1 MSKYVELRAMSWYS
15 FMEGAS
21 STDEML
27 VRAHELGY
35 DAFALVDR
43 NNITGALEFSEAAEE
58 LGIKPITGVTLMLS
72 DDDDDPPS
80 PITLLAQN
88 RQGYANMC
96 NLITFAHIAAGRTD
110 PVLYTRYLPG
120 RTDGLIALIG
130 EPGSHIATA
139 ASEGAI
145 TRTDAMVERFIGWF
159 GAENVFIELQ
169 RHFIHGDLERNHA
182 LVTLAERNGIEV
194 VATGGVCYHERA
206 RSRLHD
212 VLTAIRHNLTLEASH
227 RQRKANSHYELKSP
241 ERMNQLFQEWPQAI
255 ENTRRIAD
263 RCESFNAKQINYRFP
278 REEVPDEYS
287 DEQEFLEHVC
297 NEAAKRRY
305 GHITEKIRNRLDREF
320 SLIKR
325 HGLAGFFLLYRRVI
339 SLAQDVAI
347 ELGHSSAEVPIEEKP
362 PGRGRGSSVAMLVG
376 TLIGLSHIDP
386 LEYDLPLER
395 FISDDELVNAPDI
408 DLDFP
413 RDIREEL
420 ILRVFEEFGW
430 DHAALTAMLPTYKL
444 KGVVRDAGK
453 ALGLPPLE
461 LDVLAKRAESH
472 NARNLAAEME
482 RIDELQDKIDLP
494 GWRDL
499 IEIGAQLQGFPKGLA
514 QHPGGMIISSTP
526 LIDITPVQPSAIDGR
541 YICQWDKHG
550 ADSAGFLKI
559 DFLALGALSQMQECM
574 QLIEKRTGSHI
585 DLSRIDFN
593 DDTVYDD
600 LGRGD
605 TVGVF
610 QVESAAQMQTITR
623 MKPRNLYDL
632 ALEVA
637 AVRPGVGAND
647 GVSEFIRRR
656 NGSEWDYDHPLE
668 RRALEKS
675 LGIILFQDQVV
686 TLGIDVGGM
695 TASESDQMR
704 RAFQRRN
711 NEALIKRYWERFR
724 DGAAERGVS
733 EKIAEKIFLKFN
745 PHYMFP
751 EGHALA
757 FGVTAYHM
765 AWLRRHYP
773 TEFYTSIFNAQPMGF
788 WPLETLKQDAKR
800 MGVTIHGPDVNLS
813 QAKCIPVPF
822 RDERGRER
830 AKRGRRGMQAG
841 TWGQMDST
849 DRPGFPRFAGEMSEG
864 QRGRPRSGFPPLS
877 GEMSAGQRGRAETGF
892 AMVPEAHNTLHLST
906 SHFPPS
912 SRWGRE
918 EQNPHSPVGENAPEN
933 PIYSQLGS
941 EIHPLS
947 PPWDR
952 GLKHPLSPPWER
964 VRVRGNP
971 KPHNA
976 FRLGLTF
983 VRGINSDTANTI
995 IENRQ
1000 WNGPYRSLS
1009 DLVSRSGVQRAT
1021 LENLVKAG
1029 ACDELPGVTD
1039 RRQALW
1045 EVGLR
1050 YQASGAQGRLQLEV
1064 MQDMATLRP
1073 ALERDRM
1080 TYEYETLS
1088 LWTDGHV
1095 MSTMRELLTEHHILN
1110 STQLDDKSD
1119 EERVIVAGKVLRRQR
1134 PLGKMVFMTL
1144 EDEFGMIP
1152 LAIPPDTWKSYRDEL
1167 RMPVIIAEGQISRK
1181 NDTMNIMV
1189 HQAWPLMPTYTPRAN
1204 IPDTSHNFR

>member
-1 MSKYVELRAMSWYS
+1 MSWYS

-27 VRAHELGY
+27 GRAHELGY
-35 DAFALVDR
+35 DALALVDR
-43 NNITGALEFSEAAEE
+43 NNITGALEFSEAATE
-58 LGIKPITGVTLMLS
+58 LGIKPIIGVTLMLS
-72 DDDDDPPS
+72 DHENDPPL
-80 PITLLAQN
+80 PITLIAEN

-96 NLITFAHIAAGRTD
+96 NLITFAHIAAGRID
-110 PVLYTRYLPG
+110 PVLYTRYLQG
-120 RTDGLIALIG
+120 RTDGIIALIG
-130 EPGSHIATA
+130 EPGSHIA
-139 ASEGAI
+139 
-145 TRTDAMVERFIGWF
+145 DAMIERFIDWF
-159 GAENVFIELQ
+159 GKENLFIELQ
-169 RHFIHGDLERNHA
+169 RHFVHGDRERNNA
-182 LVTLAERNGIEV
+182 LVALAERNEIEI
-194 VATGGVCYHERA
+194 VATGGVFYHERS

-212 VLTAIRHNLTLEASH
+212 VLTAIRHNLTLETSH
-227 RQRKANSHYELKSP
+227 RQRKPNSHYELKSP
-241 ERMNQLFQEWPQAI
+241 ERMAQLFQQWPQAI
-255 ENTRRIAD
+255 DNTRRIAD
-263 RCESFNAKQINYRFP
+263 RCQSFNAKQINYRFP
-278 REEVPDEYS
+278 RESVPDEFS
-287 DEQEFLEHVC
+287 DEQEYLEYVC
-297 NEAAKRRY
+297 NDAAKRRY
-305 GHITEKIRNRLDREF
+305 GRITEKVRDRLDREF
-320 SLIKR
+320 KLIRR

-362 PGRGRGSSVAMLVG
+362 PGRGRGSSVAMLIG

-395 FISDDELVNAPDI
+395 FISDDELMNAPDI

-413 RDIREEL
+413 RDIREQL

-430 DHAALTAMLPTYKL
+430 SHAALTAMLPTYKL
-444 KGVVRDAGK
+444 KGVVRDVGK

-472 NARNLAAEME
+472 NASDIATEMV
-482 RIDELQDKIDLP
+482 RIEEMRDKIHLP

-526 LIDITPVQPSAIDGR
+526 LIDITPVQPSAMDGR

-559 DFLALGALSQMQECM
+559 DFLSLGALSQMQECL
-574 QLIEKRTGSHI
+574 QLIEKRTGSHV

-593 DDTVYDD
+593 DQAVYDD
-600 LGRGD
+600 FARGD

-711 NEALIKRYWERFR
+711 NEALIRSYWKRFR
-724 DGAAERGVS
+724 DGASERGVP
-733 EKIAEKIFLKFN
+733 ENTAYKIFLKFN

-773 TEFYTSIFNAQPMGF
+773 TEFYNAIFNAQPMGF

-800 MGVTIHGPDVNLS
+800 MGVTIYNPDVNLS
-813 QAKCIPVPF
+813 EAIC
-822 RDERGRER
+822 
-830 AKRGRRGMQAG
+830 
-841 TWGQMDST
+841 
-849 DRPGFPRFAGEMSEG
+849 
-864 QRGRPRSGFPPLS
+864 
-877 GEMSAGQRGRAETGF
+877 
-892 AMVPEAHNTLHLST
+892 VPE
-906 SHFPPS
+906 
-912 SRWGRE
+912 
-918 EQNPHSPVGENAPEN
+918 GE
-933 PIYSQLGS
+933 
-941 EIHPLS
+941 
-947 PPWDR
+947 
-952 GLKHPLSPPWER
+952 
-964 VRVRGNP
+964 
-971 KPHNA
+971 NA

-983 VRGINSDTANTI
+983 VRGFNSESAKTL
-995 IENRQ
+995 IENRN

-1009 DLVSRSGVQRAT
+1009 DLVSRSGVQRAA

-1029 ACDELPGVTD
+1029 ACDELTGVND
-1039 RRQALW
+1039 RRHALW

-1050 YQASGAQGRLQLEV
+1050 YQASGSQGRLQLAV
-1064 MQDMATLRP
+1064 DQDMATLEP
-1073 ALERDRM
+1073 ARERDHM
-1080 TYEYETLS
+1080 TYEYETLG
-1088 LWTDGHV
+1088 LWTEGHV
-1095 MSTMRELLTEHHILN
+1095 MSTMRDMLSENQILN

-1119 EERVIVAGKVLRRQR
+1119 EEYVIVSGKVLRRQR
-1134 PLGKMVFMTL
+1134 PLGKMIFMTL

-1152 LAIPPDTWKSYRDEL
+1152 LAVPPDTWKKYRDEL
-1167 RMPVIIAEGQISRK
+1167 RMPIIVAEGRVSRK
-1181 NDTMNIMV
+1181 SGTMNIMV
-1189 HQAWPLMPTYTPRAN
+1189 HQAWPLTPAFNARAK
-1204 IPDTSHNFR
+1204 IPDISHNFR

>member
-1 MSKYVELRAMSWYS
+1 MARYVELKAMSWYS

-21 STDEML
+21 STDEIIA
-27 VRAHELGY
+27 RAHQLGY
-35 DAFALVDR
+35 DALALVDR

-58 LGIKPITGVTLMLS
+58 LGIKPITGVTLMLA
-72 DDDDDPPS
+72 DDEQDRPS
-80 PITLLAQN
+80 PITLIAEN
-88 RQGYANMC
+88 RRGYANIC
-96 NLITFAHIAAGRTD
+96 NLITFAHIANGREE
-110 PVLYTRYLPG
+110 PVLASRYLQD
-120 RTDGLIALIG
+120 RTDGIIALIG
-130 EPGSHIATA
+130 EPGSTIAQLATD
-139 ASEGAI
+139 GAI
-145 TRTDAMVERFIGWF
+145 SRADEIAQRFIHRF
-159 GAENVFIELQ
+159 GIRNLFIEIQ
-169 RHFIHGDLERNHA
+169 RHFVHGDLQRNRA
-182 LVTLAERNGIEV
+182 LAELAQRNSIGL

-212 VLTAIRHNLTLEASH
+212 VLTAIRHNLTLETSH

-241 ERMNQLFQEWPQAI
+241 ERMAKLFREWPEAI
-255 ENTRRIAD
+255 QNSRNIAE
-263 RCESFNAKQINYRFP
+263 RCQSFNAKQINYRFP
-278 REEVPDEYS
+278 KEIVPDEFE
-287 DEQEFLEHVC
+287 DEQQYLEHVC
-297 NEAAKRRY
+297 YQAAKRRY
-305 GHITEKIRNRLDREF
+305 GSIDQKVRNRLDREF
-320 SLIKR
+320 NLIKK

-347 ELGHSSAEVPIEEKP
+347 ELGHSSIEVPIEEKP

-395 FISDDELVNAPDI
+395 FISEDELLNVPDI

-413 RDIREEL
+413 RDIREAL

-430 DHAALTAMLPTYKL
+430 DHAALTAMIPTYKL
-444 KGVVRDAGK
+444 KGVVRDVGK
-453 ALGLPPLE
+453 VLGLPPIE
-461 LDVLAKRAESH
+461 LDILAKRAESH
-472 NARNLAAEME
+472 KAANLASEME
-482 RIDELQDKIDLP
+482 RIHELKDKVDTP

-559 DFLALGALSQMQECM
+559 DFLALGALSQMQESL

-585 DLSRIDFN
+585 DLTRIDFN
-593 DDTVYDD
+593 DQAVYDD

-656 NGSEWDYDHPLE
+656 NGRSWKYDHPLE
-668 RRALEKS
+668 KRALEKS

-686 TLGIDVGGM
+686 TLGMDIGGM
-695 TASESDQMR
+695 TASEADQMR

-711 NEALIKRYWERFR
+711 NEDIVARYWNKFR
-724 DGAAERGVS
+724 HGAQKRGVS
-733 EKIAEKIFLKFN
+733 EKTAKKIFLKFN

-788 WPLETLKQDAKR
+788 WPLETLKQDAKK
-800 MGVTIHGPDVNLS
+800 MGVNILGPDVNIS
-813 QAKCIPVPF
+813 QAKCVP
-822 RDERGRER
+822 
-830 AKRGRRGMQAG
+830 
-841 TWGQMDST
+841 
-849 DRPGFPRFAGEMSEG
+849 EG
-864 QRGRPRSGFPPLS
+864 Q
-877 GEMSAGQRGRAETGF
+877 
-892 AMVPEAHNTLHLST
+892 NT
-906 SHFPPS
+906 
-912 SRWGRE
+912 
-918 EQNPHSPVGENAPEN
+918 
-933 PIYSQLGS
+933 
-941 EIHPLS
+941 
-947 PPWDR
+947 
-952 GLKHPLSPPWER
+952 
-964 VRVRGNP
+964 
-971 KPHNA
+971 
-976 FRLGLTF
+976 FRIGLTF
-983 VRGINSDTANTI
+983 VRGINDESAKAI
-995 IENRQ
+995 IQNRD
-1000 WNGPYRSLS
+1000 WNGKYRSLA
-1009 DLVSRSGVQRAT
+1009 DLVSRSGVQRAA
-1021 LENLVKAG
+1021 LEYLVKAG
-1029 ACDELPGVTD
+1029 ACDKVNGVAD

-1045 EVGLR
+1045 EIGLR
-1050 YQASGAQGRLQLEV
+1050 YQASGPQGRLSIDV
-1064 MQDMATLRP
+1064 MQDMAELRP
-1073 ALERDRM
+1073 AIERDRM
-1080 TYEYETLS
+1080 SYEYETLG

-1095 MSTMRELLTEHHILN
+1095 MSTLRQLLDENQILN
-1110 STQLDDKSD
+1110 STQLADKAD
-1119 EERVIVAGKVLRRQR
+1119 AEHVIVAGKVLRRQR

-1152 LAIPPDTWKSYRDEL
+1152 LAIPPDTWKKYRDEL
-1167 RMPVIIAEGQISRK
+1167 RMPIIIAKGQISRK
-1181 NDTMNIMV
+1181 NDTMNITV
-1189 HQAWPLMPTYTPRAN
+1189 KQAWQLTPAYTPKTK

>member
-1 MSKYVELRAMSWYS
+1 MSRYVELRAMSWYS

-27 VRAHELGY
+27 GRAHELGY
-35 DAFALVDR
+35 DTLTLVDR

-58 LGIKPITGVTLMLS
+58 LDIKPITGVTLMLS
-72 DDDDDPPS
+72 DDEDDPPS

-110 PVLYTRYLPG
+110 PILYTRYLPS

-130 EPGSHIATA
+130 EPGSHIANA
-139 ASEGAI
+139 ASDGAM
-145 TRTDAMVERFIGWF
+145 TLGDAMVERFIGWF
-159 GAENVFIELQ
+159 GKENVFIELQ
-169 RHFIHGDLERNHA
+169 RHLVYGDLERNHA
-182 LVTLAERNGIEV
+182 LATLAERNDIEI
-194 VATGGVCYHERA
+194 VATGGVCYHQRQ

-212 VLTAIRHNLTLEASH
+212 VMTAIRHNLTLETSH

-241 ERMNQLFQEWPQAI
+241 ERMAQLFREWPKAI

-278 REEVPDEYS
+278 RETVPDEFS
-287 DEQEFLEHVC
+287 DEQDYLEHVC
-297 NEAAKRRY
+297 NEAAQRRY
-305 GHITEKIRNRLDREF
+305 GHINDKVRSRLDREF
-320 SLIKR
+320 NLIKR

-395 FISDDELVNAPDI
+395 FISEDELLNVPDI

-413 RDIREEL
+413 RDIREAL

-444 KGVVRDAGK
+444 KGVVRDVGK
-453 ALGLPPLE
+453 VLGLPPLE
-461 LDVLAKRAESH
+461 LDILAKRSESH
-472 NARNLAAEME
+472 NARNLASEME
-482 RIDELQDKIDLP
+482 RIDELKDKINLP

-526 LIDITPVQPSAIDGR
+526 LIDITPVQPSAMDGR

-559 DFLALGALSQMQECM
+559 DFLALGALSQMQECL

-585 DLSRIDFN
+585 DLSRIDFK

-656 NGSEWDYDHPLE
+656 NGSEWHYDHPLE

-686 TLGIDVGGM
+686 TLGVDIGGF
-695 TASESDQMR
+695 TASEADQMR

-711 NEALIKRYWERFR
+711 NEALIQRYWERFR

-800 MGVTIHGPDVNLS
+800 MGVTIYSPDVNLS
-813 QAKCIPVPF
+813 QAKCVP
-822 RDERGRER
+822 EEEHACVPECRGRFQTCPHCKGGIPPAEVPVATNHTQFTATARLLQRSPNVGAGFKPAHIAKGTAPSDSASHSYAASTPNRHKDHRQPRMER
-830 AKRGRRGMQAG
+830 PL
-841 TWGQMDST
+841 SI
-849 DRPGFPRFAGEMSEG
+849 PL
-864 QRGRPRSGFPPLS
+864 RPRLALRSPTRRTR
-877 GEMSAGQRGRAETGF
+877 E
-892 AMVPEAHNTLHLST
+892 
-906 SHFPPS
+906 PS
-912 SRWGRE
+912 
-918 EQNPHSPVGENAPEN
+918 Q
-933 PIYSQLGS
+933 
-941 EIHPLS
+941 
-947 PPWDR
+947 
-952 GLKHPLSPPWER
+952 
-964 VRVRGNP
+964 
-971 KPHNA
+971 
-976 FRLGLTF
+976 
-983 VRGINSDTANTI
+983 
-995 IENRQ
+995 
-1000 WNGPYRSLS
+1000 
-1009 DLVSRSGVQRAT
+1009 SRS
-1021 LENLVKAG
+1021 
-1029 ACDELPGVTD
+1029 
-1039 RRQALW
+1039 
-1045 EVGLR
+1045 
-1050 YQASGAQGRLQLEV
+1050 
-1064 MQDMATLRP
+1064 LRP
-1073 ALERDRM
+1073 ATRIHRPAASSLGSRTPLPSQRRTRSTPTRSHARHGPTQTRTRPRPHDIRIRDLGTMDRRTRHVHNARVSNRQPSLEQHPARRQIRRR
-1080 TYEYETLS
+1080 TRHRSRQSPQTP
-1088 LWTDGHV
+1088 TPTRKDGLHDTRRRIRHDTP
-1095 MSTMRELLTEHHILN
+1095 SNPTPHLGQLPRRTPNAHNRRRRPNLPKKRHHEHHGPPSLAPNPRIHPTRN
-1110 STQLDDKSD
+1110 HPRHQPQL
-1119 EERVIVAGKVLRRQR
+1119 
-1134 PLGKMVFMTL
+1134 
-1144 EDEFGMIP
+1144 
-1152 LAIPPDTWKSYRDEL
+1152 
-1167 RMPVIIAEGQISRK
+1167 QI
-1181 NDTMNIMV
+1181 
-1189 HQAWPLMPTYTPRAN
+1189 
-1204 IPDTSHNFR
+1204 TSPQK

>member
-1 MSKYVELRAMSWYS
+1 MSQSVEHKYVELRSMSWYS

-27 VRAHELGY
+27 GRAHEFGY
-35 DAFALVDR
+35 DALALVDR

-72 DDDDDPPS
+72 DDDEEDAPS
-80 PITLLAQN
+80 PITLLAEN
-88 RQGYANMC
+88 RRGYANMC
-96 NLITFAHIAAGRTD
+96 NLITFAHIASGRTD

-130 EPGSHIATA
+130 EPDSRIADA
-139 ASEGAI
+139 ASDGAM
-145 TRTDAMVERFIGWF
+145 TRADAMVESFIGWF
-159 GAENVFIELQ
+159 GQENVFIELQ
-169 RHFIHGDLERNHA
+169 RHFVYGDLERNRA
-182 LVTLAERNGIEV
+182 LATLAERNDVGL
-194 VATGGVCYHERA
+194 VATGGVCYHERE

-212 VLTAIRHNLTLEASH
+212 VLTAIRHNLTLETSH

-241 ERMNQLFQEWPQAI
+241 ERMAQLFREWPNAI
-255 ENTRRIAD
+255 ENSRRIAD

-278 REEVPDEYS
+278 RETVPEEFS
-287 DEQEFLEHVC
+287 DEQDYLEHVC

-305 GHITEKIRNRLDREF
+305 GRITEKVQNRLDREF
-320 SLIKR
+320 SLIGR

-395 FISDDELVNAPDI
+395 FISEDELLNVPDI

-413 RDIREEL
+413 RDIREAL

-444 KGVVRDAGK
+444 KGVVRDVGK
-453 ALGLPPLE
+453 VLGLPPLE

-472 NARNLAAEME
+472 NARNLASEME
-482 RIDELQDKIDLP
+482 RIDELKDKINLP

-499 IEIGAQLQGFPKGLA
+499 IEIGTQLQGFPKGLA

-593 DDTVYDD
+593 DDAVYDD

-656 NGSEWDYDHPLE
+656 NGSEWNYDHPLE

-686 TLGIDVGGM
+686 TLGIDVGGF
-695 TASESDQMR
+695 TASEADQMR

-711 NEALIKRYWERFR
+711 NDALLKRYWERFR

-733 EKIAEKIFLKFN
+733 EQIAEKIFLKFN

-788 WPLETLKQDAKR
+788 WPIETLKQDAKR
-800 MGVTIHGPDVNLS
+800 MGVTIYSPHVNLS
-813 QAKCIPVPF
+813 DAKCIP
-822 RDERGRER
+822 E
-830 AKRGRRGMQAG
+830 
-841 TWGQMDST
+841 
-849 DRPGFPRFAGEMSEG
+849 GE
-864 QRGRPRSGFPPLS
+864 
-877 GEMSAGQRGRAETGF
+877 
-892 AMVPEAHNTLHLST
+892 
-906 SHFPPS
+906 
-912 SRWGRE
+912 
-918 EQNPHSPVGENAPEN
+918 
-933 PIYSQLGS
+933 
-941 EIHPLS
+941 
-947 PPWDR
+947 
-952 GLKHPLSPPWER
+952 
-964 VRVRGNP
+964 
-971 KPHNA
+971 NA

-983 VRGINSDTANTI
+983 VRGLNSDSAQTI
-995 IENRQ
+995 IENRE
-1000 WNGPYRSLS
+1000 WNGPLPLPIRPRVAFGSAARRAREPS
-1009 DLVSRSGVQRAT
+1009 QSRSMRRIARSQR
-1021 LENLVKAG
+1021 
-1029 ACDELPGVTD
+1029 
-1039 RRQALW
+1039 
-1045 EVGLR
+1045 
-1050 YQASGAQGRLQLEV
+1050 
-1064 MQDMATLRP
+1064 
-1073 ALERDRM
+1073 
-1080 TYEYETLS
+1080 
-1088 LWTDGHV
+1088 
-1095 MSTMRELLTEHHILN
+1095 
-1110 STQLDDKSD
+1110 
-1119 EERVIVAGKVLRRQR
+1119 
-1134 PLGKMVFMTL
+1134 
-1144 EDEFGMIP
+1144 
-1152 LAIPPDTWKSYRDEL
+1152 
-1167 RMPVIIAEGQISRK
+1167 
-1181 NDTMNIMV
+1181 
-1189 HQAWPLMPTYTPRAN
+1189 
-1204 IPDTSHNFR
+1204 

>member
-1 MSKYVELRAMSWYS
+1 MTKYVELRAMSWYS

-27 VRAHELGY
+27 GRAHELGY
-35 DAFALVDR
+35 DTLALVDR
-43 NNITGALEFSEAAEE
+43 NNITGSLEFSEAAEE

-110 PVLYTRYLPG
+110 PILYTRYLPD

-130 EPGSHIATA
+130 EPDSQVAVA
-139 ASEGAI
+139 ASDGAM
-145 TRTDAMVERFIGWF
+145 TRADAIVRKFVRWF
-159 GAENVFIELQ
+159 GKENIFIELQ
-169 RHFIHGDLERNHA
+169 RHFVYGDLERNHA
-182 LVTLAERNGIEV
+182 LATLAERNDVET
-194 VATGGVCYHERA
+194 VATGGVCYHERG

-241 ERMNQLFQEWPQAI
+241 ERMEQLFRKWPQAI

-278 REEVPDEYS
+278 REAVPDEFS
-287 DEQEFLEHVC
+287 DEQEYLEHIC

-305 GHITEKIRNRLDREF
+305 GRITEKIRNRLDREF

-325 HGLAGFFLLYRRVI
+325 HGLAGFLLLYRRVI

-413 RDIREEL
+413 RDIREAL

-461 LDVLAKRAESH
+461 LDILAKRAESH
-472 NARNLAAEME
+472 NARNLVSEME
-482 RIDELQDKIDLP
+482 RIDELRDKIDLP

-559 DFLALGALSQMQECM
+559 DFLALGALSQMQECL

-711 NEALIKRYWERFR
+711 NEPLLKRYWERFR

-733 EKIAEKIFLKFN
+733 EKVAEKIFLKFN

-800 MGVTIHGPDVNLS
+800 MGVNIHSPHVNLS
-813 QAKCIPVPF
+813 QAKCVPVPF

-830 AKRGRRGMQAG
+830 AKRDRRGMQAG
-841 TWGQMDST
+841 TWRQMDST
-849 DRPGFPRFAGEMSEG
+849 DR
-864 QRGRPRSGFPPLS
+864 SGFPPLA
-877 GEMSAGQRGRAETGF
+877 GEMSAGQRGRE
-892 AMVPEAHNTLHLST
+892 
-906 SHFPPS
+906 
-912 SRWGRE
+912 
-918 EQNPHSPVGENAPEN
+918 
-933 PIYSQLGS
+933 
-941 EIHPLS
+941 
-947 PPWDR
+947 
-952 GLKHPLSPPWER
+952 
-964 VRVRGNP
+964 
-971 KPHNA
+971 NA

-983 VRGINSDTANTI
+983 VRGINADTANTI
-995 IENRQ
+995 IENRE
-1000 WNGPYRSLS
+1000 WNGPYRSLA
-1009 DLVSRSGVQRAT
+1009 DLVSRSGVQRVA

-1029 ACDELPGVTD
+1029 ACDELPGVVD

-1073 ALERDRM
+1073 ALDRDRM

-1095 MSTMRELLTEHHILN
+1095 MSTMRELLTEHQVLN

-1152 LAIPPDTWKSYRDEL
+1152 LAIPPDTWKNYRDEL
-1167 RMPVIIAEGQISRK
+1167 RMPVIIAEGEMSRK

-1189 HQAWPLMPTYTPRAN
+1189 HQAWPLIPTYTPRSN
-1204 IPDTSHNFR
+1204 IPDISHNFR

>member
-1 MSKYVELRAMSWYS
+1 
-15 FMEGAS
+15 
-21 STDEML
+21 
-27 VRAHELGY
+27 
-35 DAFALVDR
+35 
-43 NNITGALEFSEAAEE
+43 
-58 LGIKPITGVTLMLS
+58 MLS
-72 DDDDDPPS
+72 DDDEEDTPS
-80 PITLLAQN
+80 PITLLAEN
-88 RQGYANMC
+88 RRGYANMC

-130 EPGSHIATA
+130 EPGSRIADA
-139 ASEGAI
+139 ASDGAM
-145 TRTDAMVERFIGWF
+145 TRADAMVEKFIGWF
-159 GAENVFIELQ
+159 GQENVFIELQ
-169 RHFIHGDLERNHA
+169 RHFVYGDLERNRA
-182 LVTLAERNGIEV
+182 LATLAERNDVGL

-212 VLTAIRHNLTLEASH
+212 VLTAIRHNLTLETSH

-241 ERMNQLFQEWPQAI
+241 ERIAQLFREWPNAT

-278 REEVPDEYS
+278 RETVPEEFS
-287 DEQEFLEHVC
+287 DEQQYLEHVC

-320 SLIKR
+320 SLIRR

-347 ELGHSSAEVPIEEKP
+347 ELGHSSAEVPIEENP

-395 FISDDELVNAPDI
+395 FISEDELLNVPDI

-413 RDIREEL
+413 RDIREAL

-444 KGVVRDAGK
+444 KGVVRDVGK
-453 ALGLPPLE
+453 VLGLPPLE
-461 LDVLAKRAESH
+461 LDVLAKRSESH
-472 NARNLAAEME
+472 NARNMASEME
-482 RIDELQDKIDLP
+482 RIDELKDKINLP

-499 IEIGAQLQGFPKGLA
+499 IEIGTQLQGFPKGLA

-593 DDTVYDD
+593 DDAVYDD

-656 NGSEWDYDHPLE
+656 NGSEWNYDHPLE

-686 TLGIDVGGM
+686 TLGIDVGGF
-695 TASESDQMR
+695 TASEADQMR

-711 NEALIKRYWERFR
+711 NDALLKRYWERFR
-724 DGAAERGVS
+724 DGAAVRGVS
-733 EKIAEKIFLKFN
+733 EQIAEKIFLKFN

-788 WPLETLKQDAKR
+788 WPIETLKQDAKR
-800 MGVTIHGPDVNLS
+800 MGVTIYGPDVNLS
-813 QAKCIPVPF
+813 QAKC
-822 RDERGRER
+822 
-830 AKRGRRGMQAG
+830 
-841 TWGQMDST
+841 
-849 DRPGFPRFAGEMSEG
+849 
-864 QRGRPRSGFPPLS
+864 
-877 GEMSAGQRGRAETGF
+877 
-892 AMVPEAHNTLHLST
+892 VPEESVASSDATSTLK
-906 SHFPPS
+906 
-912 SRWGRE
+912 GRKG
-918 EQNPHSPVGENAPEN
+918 QN
-933 PIYSQLGS
+933 
-941 EIHPLS
+941 
-947 PPWDR
+947 
-952 GLKHPLSPPWER
+952 PLSPPWER
-964 VRVRGNP
+964 VRVRGNGP
-971 KPHNA
+971 KGWCSSNETHCRTRRAHVPEGENA

-983 VRGINSDTANTI
+983 VRGLNSDSAQTI
-995 IENRQ
+995 IENRE

-1009 DLVSRSGVQRAT
+1009 DLVSRSGVQRAA

-1029 ACDELPGVTD
+1029 ACDELPGVND

-1050 YQASGAQGRLQLEV
+1050 YQASGMQGRLQLEV

-1073 ALERDRM
+1073 ALDRDRM
-1080 TYEYETLS
+1080 TYEYETLG

-1095 MSTMRELLTEHHILN
+1095 MSTMREFLTDHQVLN

-1152 LAIPPDTWKSYRDEL
+1152 LAIPPDTWAKYRDQL
-1167 RMPVIIAEGQISRK
+1167 RMPVIIAEGQVSRK

-1189 HQAWPLMPTYTPRAN
+1189 RQAWPLTPTYTPRAD
-1204 IPDTSHNFR
+1204 IRDISHNFR

>member
-1 MSKYVELRAMSWYS
+1 MSRYVELRAMSWYS

-21 STDEML
+21 SIDEML
-27 VRAHELGY
+27 GRANELGY
-35 DAFALVDR
+35 DAIALVDR

-58 LGIKPITGVTLMLS
+58 LGIKPIIGVTLMLS
-72 DDDDDPPS
+72 DDDDEPPS

-110 PVLYTRYLPG
+110 PVLYTRYLLG

-130 EPGSHIATA
+130 EPGSQIAVA
-139 ASEGAI
+139 ASDGAI
-145 TRTDAMVERFIGWF
+145 TRNDAMVGKFVRWF
-159 GAENVFIELQ
+159 GKENVFIELQ
-169 RHFIHGDLERNHA
+169 RHFVYGDLERNQA
-182 LVTLAERNGIEV
+182 LATLAERNDVGI
-194 VATGGVCYHERA
+194 VATGGVCYHERG

-227 RQRKANSHYELKSP
+227 RQRKANSHYELKST
-241 ERMNQLFQEWPQAI
+241 ERMEQLFRKWPQAI

-278 REEVPDEYS
+278 REAVPDEFS
-287 DEQEFLEHVC
+287 DEQEYLEHVC

-305 GHITEKIRNRLDREF
+305 RHITEKIRKRLDREF

-325 HGLAGFFLLYRRVI
+325 HGLAGFLLLYRRVI
-339 SLAQDVAI
+339 LLAQDVAI

-395 FISDDELVNAPDI
+395 FISEDELLNTPDI

-413 RDIREEL
+413 RDIREAL

-430 DHAALTAMLPTYKL
+430 DHAALTAMLPTYRL
-444 KGVVRDAGK
+444 KGVVRDVGK
-453 ALGLPPLE
+453 ALGLPPLQ

-472 NARNLAAEME
+472 NARNLASEMK
-482 RIDELQDKIDLP
+482 RIDELRDKIDLP

-550 ADSAGFLKI
+550 ADSARFLKI
-559 DFLALGALSQMQECM
+559 DFLSLGALSQMQECL

-605 TVGVF
+605 TIGVF

-656 NGSEWDYDHPLE
+656 NGNEWDYDHPLE
-668 RRALEKS
+668 KRALEKS

-686 TLGIDVGGM
+686 TLGIDVGGL

-711 NEALIKRYWERFR
+711 NDALLKRYWERFR

-733 EKIAEKIFLKFN
+733 EKVAEKIFLKFN

-751 EGHALA
+751 ESHALA

-765 AWLRRHYP
+765 AWLRRNYP

-813 QAKCIPVPF
+813 QEKC
-822 RDERGRER
+822 
-830 AKRGRRGMQAG
+830 
-841 TWGQMDST
+841 T
-849 DRPGFPRFAGEMSEG
+849 SE
-864 QRGRPRSGFPPLS
+864 SGFTPFT
-877 GEMSAGQRGRAETGF
+877 GEMSAGQRGRE
-892 AMVPEAHNTLHLST
+892 
-906 SHFPPS
+906 
-912 SRWGRE
+912 
-918 EQNPHSPVGENAPEN
+918 
-933 PIYSQLGS
+933 
-941 EIHPLS
+941 
-947 PPWDR
+947 
-952 GLKHPLSPPWER
+952 
-964 VRVRGNP
+964 
-971 KPHNA
+971 NA

-983 VRGINSDTANTI
+983 IRGINSDSAQTI
-995 IENRQ
+995 IQNRE

-1009 DLVSRSGVQRAT
+1009 DLVSRSGVQRAAI
-1021 LENLVKAG
+1021 ENLVKAG
-1029 ACDELPGVTD
+1029 ACDELSGVSD

-1073 ALERDRM
+1073 ALDRDRM

-1095 MSTMRELLTEHHILN
+1095 MSTMRELLAEHNILN

-1119 EERVIVAGKVLRRQR
+1119 EEHVIVAGKVLRRQR

-1152 LAIPPDTWKSYRDEL
+1152 LAIPPDTWKNYRDEL
-1167 RMPVIIAEGQISRK
+1167 RMPVIIAEGEVSRK

-1189 HQAWPLMPTYTPRAN
+1189 HQAWPLIPTYTPRAN
-1204 IPDTSHNFR
+1204 IPDISHNFR

>member
-1 MSKYVELRAMSWYS
+1 MSRYVELRAMSWYS

-27 VRAHELGY
+27 GRTHELGY
-35 DAFALVDR
+35 DTLALVDR

-58 LGIKPITGVTLMLS
+58 LDIKPITGVTLMLS
-72 DDDDDPPS
+72 DDEDDPPS

-110 PVLYTRYLPG
+110 PILYTRYLPG

-130 EPGSHIATA
+130 EPSSRIADA
-139 ASEGAI
+139 ASDGAM
-145 TRTDAMVERFIGWF
+145 TLGDAMVERFIGWF
-159 GAENVFIELQ
+159 GKENVFIELQ
-169 RHFIHGDLERNHA
+169 RHLVYGDLERNHA
-182 LVTLAERNGIEV
+182 LATLAERNDIEI
-194 VATGGVCYHERA
+194 VATGGVCYHQRQ

-212 VLTAIRHNLTLEASH
+212 VMTAIRYNLTLETSH

-241 ERMNQLFQEWPQAI
+241 ERMAQLFREWPKAI

-278 REEVPDEYS
+278 RETVPDEFS
-287 DEQEFLEHVC
+287 DEQDYLEHVC
-297 NEAAKRRY
+297 NEAAQRRY
-305 GHITEKIRNRLDREF
+305 GHINDKVRNRLDREF
-320 SLIKR
+320 NLIKR

-395 FISDDELVNAPDI
+395 FISEDELLNVPDI

-413 RDIREEL
+413 RDIREAL

-444 KGVVRDAGK
+444 KGVVRDVGK
-453 ALGLPPLE
+453 VLGLPPLE
-461 LDVLAKRAESH
+461 LDILAKRSESY
-472 NARNLAAEME
+472 NARNLASEME
-482 RIDELQDKIDLP
+482 RIDELKDKINLP

-526 LIDITPVQPSAIDGR
+526 LIDITPVQPSAMDGR

-559 DFLALGALSQMQECM
+559 DFLALGALSQMQECL

-656 NGSEWDYDHPLE
+656 NGSEWHYDHPLE

-686 TLGIDVGGM
+686 TLGVDVGGF
-695 TASESDQMR
+695 TASEADQMR

-711 NEALIKRYWERFR
+711 NEALLQRYWERFR

-773 TEFYTSIFNAQPMGF
+773 TEFYISIFNAQPMGF
-788 WPLETLKQDAKR
+788 WPIETLKQDAKR
-800 MGVTIHGPDVNLS
+800 MGVTIYSPDVNLS
-813 QAKCIPVPF
+813 QAKCVPEGNCSKTVIRGWSGRVSPALRGKCPKDKGGIPPAEVPVATNHTQF
-822 RDERGRER
+822 TATEQALQRSQCRGRFQTCPHC
-830 AKRGRRGMQAG
+830 KG
-841 TWGQMDST
+841 DS
-849 DRPGFPRFAGEMSEG
+849 
-864 QRGRPRSGFPPLS
+864 
-877 GEMSAGQRGRAETGF
+877 
-892 AMVPEAHNTLHLST
+892 
-906 SHFPPS
+906 
-912 SRWGRE
+912 
-918 EQNPHSPVGENAPEN
+918 
-933 PIYSQLGS
+933 
-941 EIHPLS
+941 
-947 PPWDR
+947 
-952 GLKHPLSPPWER
+952 
-964 VRVRGNP
+964 
-971 KPHNA
+971 A

-983 VRGINSDTANTI
+983 VRGLNAESAQKI
-995 IENRQ
+995 IDNRE
-1000 WNGPYRSLS
+1000 WNGPYHSLS
-1009 DLVSRSGVQRAT
+1009 DLVSRSGVQRAA

-1029 ACDELPGVTD
+1029 ACDQLPGFTD

-1050 YQASGAQGRLQLEV
+1050 YRASGAQGRLQLEV
-1064 MQDMATLRP
+1064 MQDMAQLRP
-1073 ALERDRM
+1073 ALDRDRM
-1080 TYEYETLS
+1080 TYEYETLG

-1095 MSTMRELLTEHHILN
+1095 MSTMREFLTDNQVLN

-1152 LAIPPDTWKSYRDEL
+1152 LAIPPDTWANYRDEL
-1167 RMPVIIAEGQISRK
+1167 RMPIIVAEGQISRK

-1189 HQAWPLMPTYTPRAN
+1189 RQAWPLIPAYTPRAT
-1204 IPDTSHNFR
+1204 IPDISHNFR

>member
-1 MSKYVELRAMSWYS
+1 MSWFS

-27 VRAHELGY
+27 RRAHELGY
-35 DAFALVDR
+35 DALAIVDR
-43 NNITGALEFSEAAEE
+43 NNITGALEFSESATE
-58 LGIKPITGVTLMLS
+58 LGIKPIIGVTLMLS
-72 DDDDDPPS
+72 DDENHPVS
-80 PITLLAQN
+80 PITLIAEN

-96 NLITFAHIAAGRTD
+96 NLITFAHIAAGRID
-110 PVLYTRYLPG
+110 PVLYTRYLQG
-120 RTDGLIALIG
+120 RANGIIALIG
-130 EPGSHIATA
+130 EPGSHI
-139 ASEGAI
+139 
-145 TRTDAMVERFIGWF
+145 TDAMIERFIGWF
-159 GAENVFIELQ
+159 GKENLFIELQ
-169 RHFIHGDLERNHA
+169 RHLVHGDRERNDA
-182 LVTLAERNGIEV
+182 LVTLAERNQIEI
-194 VATGGVCYHERA
+194 VATGGVCYHERS

-212 VLTAIRHNLTLEASH
+212 VLTAIRHNLTLETSH
-227 RQRKANSHYELKSP
+227 RQRKPNSHYELKSP
-241 ERMNQLFQEWPQAI
+241 ERMAQLFRKWPQAI
-255 ENTRRIAD
+255 DNARRIAD
-263 RCESFNAKQINYRFP
+263 RCESFNVKQINYRFP
-278 REEVPDEYS
+278 RESVPDEFS
-287 DEQEFLEHVC
+287 DEQEYLEHVC
-297 NEAAKRRY
+297 NDAAKRRY
-305 GHITEKIRNRLDREF
+305 GRITEKVRDRLDREF
-320 SLIKR
+320 KLIRR

-339 SLAQDVAI
+339 SIAQDVAI
-347 ELGHSSAEVPIEEKP
+347 ELGHTSPEVPIEEKP

-395 FISDDELVNAPDI
+395 FISDDELLNAPDI

-430 DHAALTAMLPTYKL
+430 SHAALTAMLPTYKL
-444 KGVVRDAGK
+444 KGVVRDVGK
-453 ALGLPPLE
+453 VLGLPPLE
-461 LDVLAKRAESH
+461 LGMLANRAESH
-472 NARNLAAEME
+472 NANDLATEMV
-482 RIDELQDKIDLP
+482 RIEEMRDKIQLP

-526 LIDITPVQPSAIDGR
+526 LIDITPVQPSAMDGR

-559 DFLALGALSQMQECM
+559 DFLSLGALSQMQECL
-574 QLIEKRTGSHI
+574 QLIEKRTGSHV

-593 DDTVYDD
+593 DQAVYDD
-600 LGRGD
+600 FARGD

-668 RRALEKS
+668 KRALEKS

-711 NEALIKRYWERFR
+711 NEALIKSYWEHFR

-733 EKIAEKIFLKFN
+733 EKTAKKIFLKFN

-773 TEFYTSIFNAQPMGF
+773 TEFYTAIFNAQPMGF

-800 MGVTIHGPDVNLS
+800 RGVTIYNPNVNLS
-813 QAKCIPVPF
+813 EAKCVP
-822 RDERGRER
+822 
-830 AKRGRRGMQAG
+830 K
-841 TWGQMDST
+841 
-849 DRPGFPRFAGEMSEG
+849 GE
-864 QRGRPRSGFPPLS
+864 
-877 GEMSAGQRGRAETGF
+877 
-892 AMVPEAHNTLHLST
+892 
-906 SHFPPS
+906 
-912 SRWGRE
+912 
-918 EQNPHSPVGENAPEN
+918 
-933 PIYSQLGS
+933 
-941 EIHPLS
+941 
-947 PPWDR
+947 D
-952 GLKHPLSPPWER
+952 
-964 VRVRGNP
+964 
-971 KPHNA
+971 A

-983 VRGINSDTANTI
+983 VRGLNSESAKTL
-995 IENRQ
+995 IENRI

-1009 DLVSRSGVQRAT
+1009 DLVSRSGVQRAV

-1029 ACDELPGVTD
+1029 ACDELTGVND

-1050 YQASGAQGRLQLEV
+1050 YQASGSQGRLQLAV
-1064 MQDMATLRP
+1064 DQDMATLKP
-1073 ALERDRM
+1073 AIEHDRM
-1080 TYEYETLS
+1080 TFEYETLS
-1088 LWTDGHV
+1088 LWTEGHV
-1095 MSTMRELLTEHHILN
+1095 MSTMRDSLSQSQILN
-1110 STQLDDKSD
+1110 SAQLDDKSD
-1119 EERVIVAGKVLRRQR
+1119 EEHVVVAGKVLRRQR

-1152 LAIPPDTWKSYRDEL
+1152 LAIPPDTWKKYRNEL
-1167 RMPVIIAEGQISRK
+1167 RMPIIVAEGQVSRK
-1181 NDTMNIMV
+1181 SGTMNIMV
-1189 HQAWPLMPTYTPRAN
+1189 RKAQHIIPAFNARSN
-1204 IPDTSHNFR
+1204 IPDISHNFR

>member
-1 MSKYVELRAMSWYS
+1 MSWYS

-27 VRAHELGY
+27 GRAHELGY
-35 DAFALVDR
+35 DAIALVDR
-43 NNITGALEFSEAAEE
+43 NNITGALDFSEAADE
-58 LGIKPITGVTLMLS
+58 LGIKPITGVTLALGNEGE
-72 DDDDDPPS
+72 DTTL
-80 PITLLAQN
+80 PITLIAEN
-88 RQGYANMC
+88 REGYANMC
-96 NLITFAHIAAGRTD
+96 NLISFAHVGSGRID
-110 PVLYTRYLPG
+110 PVLSSRYIQD
-120 RTDGLIALIG
+120 RTKGLIALIG
-130 EPGSHIATA
+130 EPGSTIADLA
-139 ASEGAI
+139 KDGSMSRADEMI
-145 TRTDAMVERFIGWF
+145 ERFIGWF
-159 GAENVFIELQ
+159 GKENLFIELQ
-169 RHFIHGDLERNHA
+169 RHFIYGDLERNRA
-182 LVTLAERNGIEV
+182 LAILAKRNGIGL

-212 VLTAIRHNLTLEASH
+212 VLIAIRHNLTLETSH

-241 ERMNQLFQEWPQAI
+241 ERMEQLFREWPQAI
-255 ENTRRIAD
+255 ENSRRIAD
-263 RCESFNAKQINYRFP
+263 RCESFNAKQINYHFP
-278 REEVPDEYS
+278 RETVPPEFVDDQEY
-287 DEQEFLEHVC
+287 LEHVC

-305 GHITEKIRNRLDREF
+305 GRITEKVRDRLDREF

-347 ELGHSSAEVPIEEKP
+347 ELGHSSIEVPIEEKP

-413 RDIREEL
+413 RDIREAL
-420 ILRVFEEFGW
+420 ILRVFDEFGW

-444 KGVVRDAGK
+444 KGVVRDVGK
-453 ALGLPPLE
+453 VLGLPPLE
-461 LDVLAKRAESH
+461 LDILAKRAESY
-472 NARNLAAEME
+472 NAASLAAEME
-482 RIDELQDKIDLP
+482 RIEELKDKIGLP

-499 IEIGAQLQGFPKGLA
+499 IEIGSQLQGFPKGLA

-559 DFLALGALSQMQECM
+559 DFLALGALSQMQECL

-585 DLSRIDFN
+585 DLTRINFEDEA
-593 DDTVYDD
+593 VYDD

-656 NGSEWDYDHPLE
+656 NGNRWNYDHPLE
-668 RRALEKS
+668 KRALEKS

-686 TLGIDVGGM
+686 TLGMDIGGM
-695 TASESDQMR
+695 TASEADQMR

-711 NEALIKRYWERFR
+711 NEAMIKRYWERFR
-724 DGAAERGVS
+724 DGAADRGVP

-800 MGVTIHGPDVNLS
+800 MGVTIFNPDVNLS
-813 QAKCIPVPF
+813 EDKCIP
-822 RDERGRER
+822 
-830 AKRGRRGMQAG
+830 
-841 TWGQMDST
+841 
-849 DRPGFPRFAGEMSEG
+849 EG
-864 QRGRPRSGFPPLS
+864 Q
-877 GEMSAGQRGRAETGF
+877 
-892 AMVPEAHNTLHLST
+892 
-906 SHFPPS
+906 
-912 SRWGRE
+912 
-918 EQNPHSPVGENAPEN
+918 
-933 PIYSQLGS
+933 
-941 EIHPLS
+941 
-947 PPWDR
+947 D
-952 GLKHPLSPPWER
+952 
-964 VRVRGNP
+964 
-971 KPHNA
+971 A
-976 FRLGLTF
+976 FRLGLTC
-983 VRGINSDTANTI
+983 VRGLNAQSANTI
-995 IENRQ
+995 IENRN
-1000 WNGPYRSLS
+1000 WNGPYTSLS
-1009 DLVSRSGVQRAT
+1009 DLVSRSGVQRAA
-1021 LENLVKAG
+1021 LESLVKAG
-1029 ACDELPGVTD
+1029 ACDELPGVDD

-1045 EVGLR
+1045 EIGLR
-1050 YQASGAQGRLQLEV
+1050 YQASGPQGRLKFEIL
-1064 MQDMATLRP
+1064 QDMAQLRP
-1073 ALERDRM
+1073 ALERDLM
-1080 TYEYETLS
+1080 TYEYETLG
-1088 LWTDGHV
+1088 LWTNGHV
-1095 MSTMRELLTEHHILN
+1095 MSTMREMLIENDIID
-1110 STQLDDKSD
+1110 STKLDDKPD
-1119 EERVIVAGKVLRRQR
+1119 EERVLVAGKVLRRQR

-1152 LAIPPDTWKSYRDEL
+1152 LAIPPDTWVRYRDVL
-1167 RMPVIIAEGQISRK
+1167 RMPIIVAEGQISRK
-1181 NDTMNIMV
+1181 NDTMNITV
-1189 HQAWPLMPTYTPRAN
+1189 RQAWPLVPAYTPRAKV
-1204 IPDTSHNFR
+1204 PDISHNFR

>member
-1 MSKYVELRAMSWYS
+1 MSRYVELRAMSWYS

-27 VRAHELGY
+27 GRAHELGY
-35 DAFALVDR
+35 DALALVDR

-72 DDDDDPPS
+72 DEGDDEPSS
-80 PITLLAQN
+80 PITLIAEN
-88 RQGYANMC
+88 RRGYANMC
-96 NLITFAHIAAGRTD
+96 NLITFAHIAADRTN
-110 PVLYTRYLPG
+110 PILYARYIPG

-130 EPGSHIATA
+130 EPDSRIAVA
-139 ASEGAI
+139 ASDGAMTLADSI
-145 TRTDAMVERFIGWF
+145 VERFVEWF
-159 GAENVFIELQ
+159 GRENVFIELQ
-169 RHFIHGDLERNHA
+169 RHFVYRDLERNHA
-182 LVTLAERNGIEV
+182 LANLAHRNGIEM
-194 VATGGVCYHERA
+194 VATGGVCYHERE

-212 VLTAIRHNLTLEASH
+212 VLTAIRHNLTLETSH

-241 ERMNQLFQEWPQAI
+241 ERMAKLFREWPRAV
-255 ENTRRIAD
+255 ENSRRIAD
-263 RCESFNAKQINYRFP
+263 RCQSFNAKQINYRFP
-278 REEVPDEYS
+278 RESVPEEFS
-287 DEQEFLEHVC
+287 NEQEYLEHVC

-305 GHITEKIRNRLDREF
+305 GRITEKVRNRLEREF
-320 SLIKR
+320 RLIKR
-325 HGLAGFFLLYRRVI
+325 HRLAGFFLLYRRVI

-347 ELGHSSAEVPIEEKP
+347 ELGHSSSEVPIEEKP

-386 LEYDLPLER
+386 LKYDLPLER
-395 FISDDELVNAPDI
+395 FISEDELLNVPDI

-413 RDIREEL
+413 RDIREAL

-461 LDVLAKRAESH
+461 LDLLAKRAESSK
-472 NARNLAAEME
+472 AQNLASEMQ
-482 RIDELQDKIDLP
+482 RIDELKDKVDLP

-526 LIDITPVQPSAIDGR
+526 LIDITPVQPSAIGGR

-559 DFLALGALSQMQECM
+559 DFLALGALSQMQECL

-585 DLSRIDFN
+585 DLSRVDFY
-593 DDTVYDD
+593 DDAVYDD

-623 MKPRNLYDL
+623 LKPRNLYDL

-656 NGSEWDYDHPLE
+656 NGQKWNYDHPLE
-668 RRALEKS
+668 QRALEKS

-686 TLGIDVGGM
+686 TLGMDVGGM
-695 TASESDQMR
+695 TASEADQMR

-711 NEALIKRYWERFR
+711 NDALLKRYWDRFR
-724 DGAAERGVS
+724 DGAAQRGVS

-788 WPLETLKQDAKR
+788 WPLETLKQDAER
-800 MGVTIHGPDVNLS
+800 MGVTLHSPDVNIS
-813 QAKCIPVPF
+813 EAKC
-822 RDERGRER
+822 
-830 AKRGRRGMQAG
+830 
-841 TWGQMDST
+841 
-849 DRPGFPRFAGEMSEG
+849 
-864 QRGRPRSGFPPLS
+864 
-877 GEMSAGQRGRAETGF
+877 
-892 AMVPEAHNTLHLST
+892 VPE
-906 SHFPPS
+906 
-912 SRWGRE
+912 
-918 EQNPHSPVGENAPEN
+918 GE
-933 PIYSQLGS
+933 
-941 EIHPLS
+941 
-947 PPWDR
+947 
-952 GLKHPLSPPWER
+952 
-964 VRVRGNP
+964 
-971 KPHNA
+971 NA

-983 VRGINSDTANTI
+983 VRGLNADSAETI
-995 IENRQ
+995 IGNRT

-1009 DLVSRSGVQRAT
+1009 DLVSRSGAQRAA
-1021 LENLVKAG
+1021 LENLVKSG
-1029 ACDELPGVTD
+1029 ACDNLIGASD

-1045 EVGLR
+1045 EIGLR
-1050 YQASGAQGRLQLEV
+1050 YQASGAQGRLQIDV
-1064 MQDMATLRP
+1064 MQDMAALKP
-1073 ALERDRM
+1073 ALQRDQM
-1080 TYEYETLS
+1080 TYEYETLG

-1095 MSTMRELLTEHHILN
+1095 MSTMRDMLSEHRILN

-1119 EERVIVAGKVLRRQR
+1119 EERVVVAGKVLRRQR

-1152 LAIPPDTWKSYRDEL
+1152 LAIPPATWTNYRDVL
-1167 RMPVIIAEGQISRK
+1167 RMPIVIAEGTVSRK

-1189 HQAWPLMPTYTPRAN
+1189 HEAWPLTPSYTPRAT
-1204 IPDTSHNFR
+1204 IPDISHNFR

>member
-1 MSKYVELRAMSWYS
+1 MTRA
-15 FMEGAS
+15 
-21 STDEML
+21 
-27 VRAHELGY
+27 
-35 DAFALVDR
+35 
-43 NNITGALEFSEAAEE
+43 
-58 LGIKPITGVTLMLS
+58 
-72 DDDDDPPS
+72 
-80 PITLLAQN
+80 
-88 RQGYANMC
+88 
-96 NLITFAHIAAGRTD
+96 
-110 PVLYTRYLPG
+110 
-120 RTDGLIALIG
+120 
-130 EPGSHIATA
+130 
-139 ASEGAI
+139 
-145 TRTDAMVERFIGWF
+145 DAMIERFIGWF
-159 GAENVFIELQ
+159 GKENLFIELQ
-169 RHFIHGDLERNHA
+169 RNLIHGDRKRNNA
-182 LVTLAERNGIEV
+182 LVALADRNRIEI
-194 VATGGVCYHERA
+194 VATGGVRYHERG
-206 RSRLHD
+206 RGRLHD
-212 VLTAIRHNLTLEASH
+212 VLTAIRHNLTLRESQ
-227 RQRKANSHYELKSP
+227 RQRKTNSYCELKSP
-241 ERMNQLFQEWPQAI
+241 ERMAQLFRQWPQAI
-255 ENTRRIAD
+255 DNTRRIAD
-263 RCESFNAKQINYRFP
+263 RCESFSVKQINYRFP
-278 REEVPDEYS
+278 RESVPDEFS
-287 DEQEFLEHVC
+287 DEQEYLEHVC
-297 NEAAKRRY
+297 DEAAKRRY
-305 GHITEKIRNRLDREF
+305 GRITEKVRDRLDREF
-320 SLIKR
+320 KLIRR

-339 SLAQDVAI
+339 SLAQEVAV
-347 ELGHSSAEVPIEEKP
+347 ELGHSSAEVSIEERP

-395 FISDDELVNAPDI
+395 FISDDELLNAPDI

-413 RDIREEL
+413 RDIREAL

-444 KGVVRDAGK
+444 KGVVRDVGK
-453 ALGLPPLE
+453 VLGLPPAE
-461 LDVLAKRAESH
+461 LDILAKRAESH
-472 NARNLAAEME
+472 DASDLVTEMV
-482 RIDELQDKIDLP
+482 RIEEMRDKIHLP

-526 LIDITPVQPSAIDGR
+526 LIDITPVQPSAMEGR

-559 DFLALGALSQMQECM
+559 DFLSLGALSQMQECL

-593 DDTVYDD
+593 DQAVYDD
-600 LGRGD
+600 FARGD

-623 MKPRNLYDL
+623 MQPRNLYDL

-668 RRALEKS
+668 KRALEKS

-711 NEALIKRYWERFR
+711 NEALIKSYWEHFR

-733 EKIAEKIFLKFN
+733 ERTAEKIFLKFN

-773 TEFYTSIFNAQPMGF
+773 TEFYTAIFNQQPMGF

-800 MGVTIHGPDVNLS
+800 RGVTIYSPDVNLS
-813 QAKCIPVPF
+813 EAKC
-822 RDERGRER
+822 
-830 AKRGRRGMQAG
+830 
-841 TWGQMDST
+841 
-849 DRPGFPRFAGEMSEG
+849 
-864 QRGRPRSGFPPLS
+864 
-877 GEMSAGQRGRAETGF
+877 
-892 AMVPEAHNTLHLST
+892 VPEA
-906 SHFPPS
+906 
-912 SRWGRE
+912 E
-918 EQNPHSPVGENAPEN
+918 
-933 PIYSQLGS
+933 
-941 EIHPLS
+941 
-947 PPWDR
+947 
-952 GLKHPLSPPWER
+952 
-964 VRVRGNP
+964 
-971 KPHNA
+971 NA

-983 VRGINSDTANTI
+983 VRGLNSESAEI
-995 IENRQ
+995 LIENRN

-1009 DLVSRSGVQRAT
+1009 DLVSRSGVQRAA

-1029 ACDELPGVTD
+1029 ACDNLPGVDD
-1039 RRQALW
+1039 RRQELW

-1050 YQASGAQGRLQLEV
+1050 YQASGSQGRLQLEV
-1064 MQDMATLRP
+1064 AQDMAKLKP

-1080 TYEYETLS
+1080 TFEYETLG
-1088 LWTDGHV
+1088 LWTEGHV
-1095 MSTMRELLTEHHILN
+1095 MSTMRDMLSENQILN
-1110 STQLDDKSD
+1110 STQLYDKSD
-1119 EERVIVAGKVLRRQR
+1119 EEGVIVAGKVLRRQR

-1152 LAIPPDTWKSYRDEL
+1152 LAIPPDTWKKYRDEL
-1167 RMPVIIAEGQISRK
+1167 RMPIIVAKGRSLPQKRYHEHHGPPSIATHASIQCPRQHPRHQPQLQINRTALCVNGERVLRHRSGDPRQDPK
-1181 NDTMNIMV
+1181 EIAFGHSVANKQQSLEATVRENRFYGERITRRTTPYSALSPNTLATRPRNGISIQQETLDPVVAGRPRSDFFDTFETIFT
-1189 HQAWPLMPTYTPRAN
+1189 QDP
-1204 IPDTSHNFR
+1204 

>member
-1 MSKYVELRAMSWYS
+1 MSNYVELRAMSWYS

-27 VRAHELGY
+27 GRAHELGY

-43 NNITGALEFSEAAEE
+43 NNITGALEFSEAADE

-72 DDDDDPPS
+72 DADDETPS
-80 PITLLAQN
+80 PITLLAEN

-96 NLITFAHIAAGRTD
+96 NLVTFAHVAEGRTD
-110 PVLYTRYLPG
+110 PVLHARYLPG

-130 EPGSHIATA
+130 EPGSSIADYATDA
-139 ASEGAI
+139 AM
-145 TRTDAMVERFIGWF
+145 TRADAMVNRFVNWF
-159 GAENVFIELQ
+159 GKQNVFIELQ
-169 RHFIHGDLERNHA
+169 RHFVYGDLERNRA
-182 LVTLAERNGIEV
+182 LATLAERNDVGL
-194 VATGGVCYHERA
+194 VATGGVCFHERA

-227 RQRKANSHYELKSP
+227 RQRKANSHYELRSP
-241 ERMNQLFQEWPQAI
+241 ERMAQLFREWPQAI
-255 ENTRRIAD
+255 ENTSRIAD
-263 RCESFNAKQINYRFP
+263 RCEAFNAKQINYRFP
-278 REEVPDEYS
+278 RESVPNEFE
-287 DEQEFLEHVC
+287 DEQTYLEHVC

-305 GHITEKIRNRLDREF
+305 GRITDKVQKRLEREF
-320 SLIKR
+320 NLIKR

-395 FISDDELVNAPDI
+395 FISEDELLNVPDI

-413 RDIREEL
+413 RDIREAL

-444 KGVVRDAGK
+444 KGVVRDVGK
-453 ALGLPPLE
+453 VLGLPPLE
-461 LDVLAKRAESH
+461 LDILAKRSESY
-472 NARNLAAEME
+472 NARNLASEME
-482 RIDELQDKIDLP
+482 RIEELQDKIKLP

-559 DFLALGALSQMQECM
+559 DFLALGALSQMQECLK
-574 QLIEKRTGSHI
+574 LIERRTGSHI

-593 DDTVYDD
+593 DEDVYDD

-656 NGSEWDYDHPLE
+656 NGSEWNYDHPLE

-686 TLGIDVGGM
+686 TLGVDVGGM
-695 TASESDQMR
+695 TASEADQMR

-711 NEALIKRYWERFR
+711 NEALLKRYWERFR
-724 DGAAERGVS
+724 DGADERGVS

-765 AWLRRHYP
+765 AWLRRRYP
-773 TEFYTSIFNAQPMGF
+773 TEFYTAIFNAQPMGF

-800 MGVTIHGPDVNLS
+800 MGVTLQSPHVNLS
-813 QAKCIPVPF
+813 EAKC
-822 RDERGRER
+822 
-830 AKRGRRGMQAG
+830 
-841 TWGQMDST
+841 
-849 DRPGFPRFAGEMSEG
+849 
-864 QRGRPRSGFPPLS
+864 
-877 GEMSAGQRGRAETGF
+877 
-892 AMVPEAHNTLHLST
+892 VPE
-906 SHFPPS
+906 
-912 SRWGRE
+912 
-918 EQNPHSPVGENAPEN
+918 GE
-933 PIYSQLGS
+933 
-941 EIHPLS
+941 
-947 PPWDR
+947 
-952 GLKHPLSPPWER
+952 
-964 VRVRGNP
+964 
-971 KPHNA
+971 NA

-983 VRGINSDTANTI
+983 VRGLNSDSANAV
-995 IENRQ
+995 IENRN
-1000 WNGPYRSLS
+1000 WNGPYTSLS
-1009 DLVSRSGVQRAT
+1009 DLVSRSGVPRAA

-1029 ACDELPGVTD
+1029 ACDELPGFTD

-1050 YQASGAQGRLQLEV
+1050 YQASGAQGRLKFEV
-1064 MQDMATLRP
+1064 MQDMAMLRP
-1073 ALERDRM
+1073 ALDRDRM
-1080 TYEYETLS
+1080 TYEYETLG
-1088 LWTDGHV
+1088 LWTAGHV
-1095 MSTMRELLTEHHILN
+1095 MSTMREFLAENQILN

-1144 EDEFGMIP
+1144 EDEHGMIP
-1152 LAIPPDTWKSYRDEL
+1152 LAIPPDTWANYRDVL
-1167 RMPVIIAEGQISRK
+1167 RMPIIVAEGSVSRK

-1189 HQAWPLMPTYTPRAN
+1189 HQAWPLVPAYTPRADVRD
-1204 IPDTSHNFR
+1204 ISHNFR

>member
-27 VRAHELGY
+27 GRAKELGY

-43 NNITGALEFSEAAEE
+43 NNITGALEFSEAADE
-58 LGIKPITGVTLMLS
+58 LDIKPIIGVTLMLS
-72 DDDDDPPS
+72 DDDEDPPS
-80 PITLLAQN
+80 PITLIAEN
-88 RQGYANMC
+88 RRGYANMC
-96 NLITFAHIAAGRTD
+96 NLITFAHIAAERTD
-110 PVLYTRYLPG
+110 PVLYSRYLPG
-120 RTDGLIALIG
+120 RTDGLIVLFG
-130 EPGSHIATA
+130 EPGSRIADA
-139 ASEGAI
+139 ATTGAM
-145 TRTDAMVERFIGWF
+145 TRADAMIERFIGWF
-159 GAENVFIELQ
+159 GNQSLFIELQ
-169 RHFIHGDLERNHA
+169 RHFVHGDLERNRA
-182 LVTLAERNGIEV
+182 LATLAQRNNVGV
-194 VATGGVCYHERA
+194 VATGGACYHERT

-212 VLTAIRHNLTLEASH
+212 VLIAIQHNLTLETSH

-241 ERMNQLFQEWPQAI
+241 ERMAKLFREWPQAI
-255 ENTRRIAD
+255 ENTRHIAD

-278 REEVPDEYS
+278 RESVPDDFS
-287 DEQEFLEHVC
+287 NEQEYLEHVC

-305 GHITEKIRNRLDREF
+305 GHITEKVQNRLDREF

-395 FISDDELVNAPDI
+395 FISEDELLNVPDI

-413 RDIREEL
+413 RDIREAL

-444 KGVVRDAGK
+444 KGVVRDVGK

-461 LDVLAKRAESH
+461 LDILAKRAESH
-472 NARNLAAEME
+472 NARNLASEME
-482 RIDELQDKIDLP
+482 RIEELKDKIDLP

-499 IEIGAQLQGFPKGLA
+499 IEIGAQMQGFPKGLA

-526 LIDITPVQPSAIDGR
+526 LIDITPVQQSAIDGR

-559 DFLALGALSQMQECM
+559 DFLALGALSQMQECL
-574 QLIEKRTGSHI
+574 QLIEKRTGSHV
-585 DLSRIDFN
+585 DLTRIDFN
-593 DDTVYDD
+593 DEAVYDD

-656 NGSEWDYDHPLE
+656 NGSKWNYDHPLE

-686 TLGIDVGGM
+686 TLGVDIGGF
-695 TASESDQMR
+695 TSSEADQMR

-711 NEALIKRYWERFR
+711 NEALVNRYWERFR

-800 MGVTIHGPDVNLS
+800 MGVTLHRPDVNIS
-813 QAKCIPVPF
+813 DAKC
-822 RDERGRER
+822 
-830 AKRGRRGMQAG
+830 
-841 TWGQMDST
+841 
-849 DRPGFPRFAGEMSEG
+849 
-864 QRGRPRSGFPPLS
+864 
-877 GEMSAGQRGRAETGF
+877 
-892 AMVPEAHNTLHLST
+892 VPE
-906 SHFPPS
+906 
-912 SRWGRE
+912 
-918 EQNPHSPVGENAPEN
+918 GE
-933 PIYSQLGS
+933 S
-941 EIHPLS
+941 
-947 PPWDR
+947 
-952 GLKHPLSPPWER
+952 
-964 VRVRGNP
+964 
-971 KPHNA
+971 A

-983 VRGINSDTANTI
+983 VRGLNAEAAQKI
-995 IENRQ
+995 IDNRD

-1009 DLVSRSGVQRAT
+1009 DLVSRSGVQRPA

-1029 ACDELPGVTD
+1029 ACDDLPGFSD

-1050 YQASGAQGRLQLEV
+1050 YQASGAQGRLKFEV
-1064 MQDMATLRP
+1064 MQDMAQLRP
-1073 ALERDRM
+1073 ALDRDRM

-1095 MSTMRELLTEHHILN
+1095 MSTMRQMLTDHQILN

-1119 EERVIVAGKVLRRQR
+1119 EEHVIVAGKVLRRQR

-1152 LAIPPDTWKSYRDEL
+1152 LAIPPQTWANYRDEL
-1167 RMPVIIAEGQISRK
+1167 RMPIVVAQGTISRK

-1189 HQAWPLMPTYTPRAN
+1189 HQAWPLTPTYTPRADVRD
-1204 IPDTSHNFR
+1204 ISHNFR

>member
-1 MSKYVELRAMSWYS
+1 MSRYVELRAMSWYS

-27 VRAHELGY
+27 GRAHELGY
-35 DAFALVDR
+35 DTFALVDR
-43 NNITGALEFSEAAEE
+43 NNITGALEFSEAAHE
-58 LGIKPITGVTLMLS
+58 LGIKPITGVTLMLR
-72 DDDDDPPS
+72 DERENAAS
-80 PITLLAQN
+80 PITLLAEN
-88 RQGYANMC
+88 REGYANMC
-96 NLITFAHIAAGRTD
+96 NLISFAHVGAGRID
-110 PVLYTRYLPG
+110 PVLSSRHLHN
-120 RTDGLIALIG
+120 RTNGLIALIG
-130 EPGSHIATA
+130 EPESRIAEIALDDTISRA
-139 ASEGAI
+139 DEN
-145 TRTDAMVERFIGWF
+145 VQRFIGWF
-159 GAENVFIELQ
+159 GKENLFIELQ
-169 RHFIHGDLERNHA
+169 RHFVHGDLERNRA
-182 LVTLAERNGIEV
+182 LAALAERNDVGV
-194 VATGGVCYHERA
+194 VATGGVFYHERT

-212 VLTAIRHNLTLEASH
+212 VLTAIRHNLTLETSH

-241 ERMNQLFQEWPQAI
+241 ERMEQLFTEWPQAVD
-255 ENTRRIAD
+255 NSRRIAD
-263 RCESFNAKQINYRFP
+263 RCEAFSVKQINYRFP
-278 REEVPDEYS
+278 RETVPEEFS
-287 DEQEFLEHVC
+287 DEQEYLEHVC

-305 GHITEKIRNRLDREF
+305 GRITEKVSERLDREF
-320 SLIKR
+320 NLIRR

-339 SLAQDVAI
+339 SLAQEVAI
-347 ELGHSSAEVPIEEKP
+347 ELGHSSIEIPIEEKP
-362 PGRGRGSSVAMLVG
+362 PGRGRGSSVAMLIG

-413 RDIREEL
+413 RDIREAL

-430 DHAALTAMLPTYKL
+430 DHAALTAMLPTYKF

-453 ALGLPPLE
+453 VLGLPPLE
-461 LDVLAKRAESH
+461 VDILAKRAESH
-472 NARNLAAEME
+472 DASNIASEME
-482 RIDELQDKIDLP
+482 RIEELRDKIKIP

-499 IEIGAQLQGFPKGLA
+499 IELGPQLQGFPKGLA

-559 DFLALGALSQMQECM
+559 DFLSLGALSQMQECL

-585 DLSRIDFN
+585 DLTRIDFN
-593 DDTVYDD
+593 DQAVYDD

-605 TVGVF
+605 TIGVF

-623 MKPRNLYDL
+623 MQPRNIYDL

-668 RRALEKS
+668 KRALEKS

-695 TASESDQMR
+695 TASEADQMR

-711 NEALIKRYWERFR
+711 NEALIRHYWERFR
-724 DGAAERGVS
+724 DGAAERGVP
-733 EKIAEKIFLKFN
+733 EKTADKIFLKFN

-800 MGVTIHGPDVNLS
+800 MGVTIFNPDVNLS
-813 QAKCIPVPF
+813 QEKCAP
-822 RDERGRER
+822 
-830 AKRGRRGMQAG
+830 Q
-841 TWGQMDST
+841 
-849 DRPGFPRFAGEMSEG
+849 GE
-864 QRGRPRSGFPPLS
+864 
-877 GEMSAGQRGRAETGF
+877 
-892 AMVPEAHNTLHLST
+892 
-906 SHFPPS
+906 
-912 SRWGRE
+912 
-918 EQNPHSPVGENAPEN
+918 
-933 PIYSQLGS
+933 
-941 EIHPLS
+941 
-947 PPWDR
+947 
-952 GLKHPLSPPWER
+952 
-964 VRVRGNP
+964 
-971 KPHNA
+971 NA

-983 VRGINSDTANTI
+983 VSGINAQSAKTI
-995 IENRQ
+995 IENRE
-1000 WNGPYRSLS
+1000 WNGPYQSLG
-1009 DLVSRSGVQRAT
+1009 DLVSRSGVQRKA

-1029 ACDELPGVTD
+1029 ACDDLQGVD
-1039 RRQALW
+1039 ERRQALW

-1050 YQASGAQGRLQLEV
+1050 YQASGSQGRLQLDV
-1064 MQDMATLRP
+1064 SQDMATLKP
-1073 ALERDRM
+1073 AQRTDLM
-1080 TYEYETLS
+1080 TYEYETLG

-1095 MSTMRELLTEHHILN
+1095 MSTMRDTLTKHQILN
-1110 STQLDDKSD
+1110 STQLDDKSH
-1119 EERVIVAGKVLRRQR
+1119 EERVVVAGKVLRRQR

-1152 LAIPPDTWKSYRDEL
+1152 LAIPPATWKKNRDAL
-1167 RMPVIIAEGQISRK
+1167 RMPIIIAEGEVSRK
-1181 NDTMNIMV
+1181 NGTMNIMV
-1189 HQAWPLMPTYTPRAN
+1189 HRASPLKPNYASRAN
-1204 IPDTSHNFR
+1204 IPDISHNFR

>member
-27 VRAHELGY
+27 GRAHELGY
-35 DAFALVDR
+35 DTLALVDR
-43 NNITGALEFSEAAEE
+43 NNITGSLEFSEAAEE

-72 DDDDDPPS
+72 DDDDDPAS

-88 RQGYANMC
+88 RRGYANMC

-110 PVLYTRYLPG
+110 PVLYTRYLSDH
-120 RTDGLIALIG
+120 TEGLIALIG
-130 EPGSHIATA
+130 EPGSHVAVA
-139 ASEGAI
+139 ASDGAMA
-145 TRTDAMVERFIGWF
+145 RADAIVGRFVRWF
-159 GAENVFIELQ
+159 GKKNVFIELQ
-169 RHFIHGDLERNHA
+169 RHFIYGDLERNHA
-182 LVTLAERNGIEV
+182 LATLAERNDVGI
-194 VATGGVCYHERA
+194 VATGGVCYHERG

-227 RQRKANSHYELKSP
+227 RQRKANSHYELKSL
-241 ERMNQLFQEWPQAI
+241 ERMEQLFRKWPQAI
-255 ENTRRIAD
+255 ENTRHIAD

-278 REEVPDEYS
+278 QEAVPDEFS
-287 DEQEFLEHVC
+287 DEQEYLEHVC

-305 GHITEKIRNRLDREF
+305 GRIAENVRNRLDREF
-320 SLIKR
+320 SLIKQ
-325 HGLAGFFLLYRRVI
+325 HGLAGFLLLYRRVI
-339 SLAQDVAI
+339 LLAQDVAI
-347 ELGHSSAEVPIEEKP
+347 ELGHSSSEVPIEEKP

-413 RDIREEL
+413 RDIREAL

-461 LDVLAKRAESH
+461 LDVLAKRAESY
-472 NARNLAAEME
+472 NARNLASEME
-482 RIDELQDKIDLP
+482 RIDELRDKIDLP

-559 DFLALGALSQMQECM
+559 DFLSLGALSQMQECL

-585 DLSRIDFN
+585 DLSRVDFN

-623 MKPRNLYDL
+623 MKPRTLYDL

-668 RRALEKS
+668 ERALKKS

-711 NEALIKRYWERFR
+711 NEALIKRYRKRFR

-800 MGVTIHGPDVNLS
+800 MGVRLHSPHVNIS
-813 QAKCIPVPF
+813 DAKC
-822 RDERGRER
+822 
-830 AKRGRRGMQAG
+830 
-841 TWGQMDST
+841 
-849 DRPGFPRFAGEMSEG
+849 
-864 QRGRPRSGFPPLS
+864 
-877 GEMSAGQRGRAETGF
+877 
-892 AMVPEAHNTLHLST
+892 VPE
-906 SHFPPS
+906 
-912 SRWGRE
+912 
-918 EQNPHSPVGENAPEN
+918 GE
-933 PIYSQLGS
+933 
-941 EIHPLS
+941 
-947 PPWDR
+947 
-952 GLKHPLSPPWER
+952 
-964 VRVRGNP
+964 
-971 KPHNA
+971 NA

-983 VRGINSDTANTI
+983 IRGINADSANTI
-995 IENRQ
+995 IENRE

-1009 DLVSRSGVQRAT
+1009 DLVSRSGVQRAA

-1073 ALERDRM
+1073 ALDRDRM

-1095 MSTMRELLTEHHILN
+1095 MSTMRELLTEHQILN

-1152 LAIPPDTWKSYRDEL
+1152 LAIPPDTWKNYRDEL
-1167 RMPVIIAEGQISRK
+1167 RMPVIIAEGEMSKK

-1189 HQAWPLMPTYTPRAN
+1189 HQAWPLIPTYTPRSN
-1204 IPDTSHNFR
+1204 IPDISHNFR